1 MSDPKELPRTSGEML
16 ARAREFLAKKDVPEG
31 RLEAELLVAHAL
43 GLDRLHLFLDLERP
57 VNEVEVARAR
67 DFLVRRSKR
76 EPTAYILG
84 RRDFYG
90 RGFEVNSAV
99 LIPRPET
106 ELVVDHAR
114 AFARSRMG
122 ALTIGDF
129 GTGSGCLAVTLALEL
144 AGSTVFAADVSSAA
158 LEVARK
164 NAERLAAHVT
174 FVEAAAPRALVEAA
188 GAKFD
193 LLVSNPPYVGTD
205 ERASLASEVRDHEP
219 HLALFA
225 PEDDP
230 DHWLRRLVEDARE
243 LVASG
248 GALFVELGHRQAD
261 SARELAKRA
270 GLEPR
275 LHLDLARIPRVL
287 ELRVG

>member
-57 VNEVEVARAR
+57 VTETEVVRAR

-76 EPTAYILG
+76 EPTAYIVG
-84 RRDFYG
+84 RREFYG
-90 RGFEVNSAV
+90 RGFEVNAAV

-114 AFARSRMG
+114 AFARSRREPP
-122 ALTIGDF
+122 LVGDF
-129 GTGSGCLAVTLALEL
+129 GVGSGCLAVTLALEL
-144 AGSTVFAADVSSAA
+144 SGSTVFAADVSSAA
-158 LEVARK
+158 LEVARR
-164 NAERLAAHVT
+164 NAERLAANVT
-174 FVEAAAPRALVEAA
+174 FVEANAPRALVEASR
-188 GAKFD
+188 AKFD
-193 LLVSNPPYVGTD
+193 LFVSNPPYVGTD
-205 ERASLASEVRDHEP
+205 ERGSLAAEVREHEP

-225 PEDDP
+225 PDGDP
-230 DHWLRRLVEDARE
+230 DHWLRRLVEEARE

-261 SARELAKRA
+261 PARELSKNA
-270 GLEPR
+270 GFEPR
-275 LHLDLARIPRVL
+275 LHLDMARIPRVL
-287 ELRVG
+287 ELRVP